1 MYAASSCQVDKIILS
16 KYYQRLHFEIVDL
29 RLPVFMV
36 FSQLDC
42 RLPLLRDMMISET
55 LFQWDSLS

>member
-1 MYAASSCQVDKIILS
+1 MYAASSFQVDKIILS

-29 RLPVFMV
+29 RLLVFVV
-36 FSQLDC
+36 FSQLDY